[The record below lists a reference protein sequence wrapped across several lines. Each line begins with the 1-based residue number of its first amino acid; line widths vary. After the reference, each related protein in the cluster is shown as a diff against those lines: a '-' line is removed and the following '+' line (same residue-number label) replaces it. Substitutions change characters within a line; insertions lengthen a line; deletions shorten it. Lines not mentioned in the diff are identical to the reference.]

1 MLKVNM
7 MWSNKKKENRLPY
20 DDVLLSKTID
30 WLRFPMVL
38 LVIFVHSQGRN
49 YVSSSPSIGLELS
62 ILEFYD
68 YFATSCRYKWGAWLF
83 RSSSSFQVSCSF
95 IKRGNGM

>member
-7 MWSNKKKENRLPY
+7 MWSNKKKDNRLPY

-38 LVIFVHSQGRN
+38 LVIFVHSRGRN
-49 YVSSSPSIGLELS
+49 YVSVPPPYWVGNE
-62 ILEFYD
+62 
-68 YFATSCRYKWGAWLF
+68 CF
-83 RSSSSFQVSCSF
+83 RFV
-95 IKRGNGM
+95 